1 MKTILR
7 KGLLLSAMAI
17 ISTAANAQSGTC
29 GATDADN
36 ITWNYDAAT
45 TTLTFTG
52 TGAIVDYT
60 RSGNLPWNSYRGAIT
75 KVVIGEG
82 ITAIGQNNLYEC
94 KKVTSVSLPST
105 LTKIGT
111 QAFKSNEA
119 WTGALVLPEGVT
131 TVGENAFSGCNAL
144 TSVTLPSTLQ
154 SAGTQAFYIKNRN
167 TKVPYT
173 FKSNPTLGN
182 KCLYDGQYT
191 ATLAL
196 DDAEAPFFSAT
207 SANTFNGGVS
217 YKRAV
222 KDAAEAI
229 VLPFAPDAVPDG
241 CLVYELAEAADN
253 QLVFKAVDAMEA
265 GKPYLIVAEAG
276 AELTFSATASTT
288 IAANAK
294 PAATTTGE
302 WSMTGAYATETLA
315 AYGFQSDK
323 VVQTEELQV
332 LPFRAYFT
340 TTQEDAPAEM
350 TVALGSTPSG
360 INSAA
365 VSSLSELQAVY
376 AANGQRLPS
385 LQKGLNIVRFTDGMV
400 RKVIL
405 K

>member
-17 ISTAANAQSGTC
+17 ISTAVNAQSGTC
-29 GATDADN
+29 GATDTDN
-36 ITWNYDAAT
+36 ITWSYDAAT
-45 TTLTFTG
+45 TTLTLTG
-52 TGAIVDYT
+52 TGAVADFVK
-60 RSGNLPWNSYRGAIT
+60 SGNIPWNQYRNNLT
-75 KVVIGEG
+75 TVVIGEG
-82 ITAIGQNNLYEC
+82 ITALGLHNFYEC
-94 KKVTSVSLPST
+94 KKVTSVSLPTT
-105 LTKIGT
+105 LTKIGNK
-111 QAFKSNEA
+111 AFINNTA

-131 TVGENAFSGCNAL
+131 SVGDEAFSGCNAL

-154 SAGTQAFYIKNRN
+154 SAGSKAFSLGGRN
-167 TKVPYT
+167 SNIPFT

-182 KCLYDGQYT
+182 SCLYSGRYT

-217 YKRAV
+217 YKRTV

-229 VLPFAPDAVPDG
+229 VLPFAPDAVPEG
-241 CLVYELAEAADN
+241 CLVYELAEDTDN
-253 QLVFKAVDAMEA
+253 QLTFKAVDAMEA
-265 GKPYLIVAEAG
+265 GKPYLIVAESG
-276 AELTFSATASTT
+276 AELTFSAAASTT

-294 PAATTTGE
+294 PASTTVGE
-302 WSMTGAYATETLA
+302 WAMTGAYAMATLS

-360 INSAA
+360 INNAA

-385 LQKGLNIVRFTDGMV
+385 LQKGLNIVRFTDGTV